1 MAIRKYD
8 SLRLEIE
15 KFENPSNIFEI
26 RSYQTNRD
34 SNSNAKSHS
43 TSEGNMK
50 FFTSSTDIPDTSGAD
65 RVRTAKGFISAAAF
79 LSFLLSVSL
88 WFSGDRETGLF
99 VGIWVSSIL
108 SAGTLMLSRGH
119 DG

>member
-1 MAIRKYD
+1 MQIRKYD
-8 SLRLEIE
+8 SIRLEIE
-15 KFENPSNIFEI
+15 QFENPSNIFEI
-26 RSYQTNRD
+26 RSNQPGGLGGEVKDPQASAEVTMKTFNPPTISD
-34 SNSNAKSHS
+34 SN
-43 TSEGNMK
+43 
-50 FFTSSTDIPDTSGAD
+50 AD

-99 VGIWVSSIL
+99 VGIWVPSIL